1 MKPIRLYNSYTN
13 QVETFKPIKAG
24 EVSLYV
30 CGPTVYGDVH
40 IGNLRPVV
48 VFDVLKR
55 MFIASGYQVRHVS
68 NITDIDDKII
78 DKARQDNVSESMI
91 SNHYEQA
98 YLKQLQAIHASLPD
112 IMPKVTHHITS
123 IVQFIEVLLEKG
135 FAYQQD
141 GDVYF
146 RVNKIPQYGTLSHI
160 HQEELRP
167 GARVLQENQKE
178 NPLDFA
184 LWKKTEFGIKFPA
197 PFGEGR
203 PGWHTECVVMI
214 YDTFNQ
220 HLIDIHGGGF
230 DLKFPHHEN
239 EIAQSLAANETRLAN
254 YWMHNGFINLD
265 QEKMSKSKGNVWLA
279 KDFIA
284 DFGGTLL
291 RYILLATHYRIPVN
305 INQAILDNA
314 KIALNKI
321 QVTFHQLAVHLQLH
335 QQSIEV
341 GPPIH
346 LEPFLEALYEDLNTA
361 NALTVLLAEIKNI
374 NIALREEADNFDKLK
389 RGFFTIKEM
398 LIILGLDLTFAI
410 LSSNDQKLYQDYLQ
424 AKSNKE
430 FKKSDELR
438 KILIDRKILI

>member
-1 MKPIRLYNSYTN
+1 MKPIRLYNTYTN
-13 QVETFKPIKAG
+13 QIETFTPIKAG

-55 MFIASGYQVRHVS
+55 MFLASGYRVRHVS

-78 DKARQDNVSESMI
+78 DKARQDNVSEVMI
-91 SNHYEQA
+91 SSRYEQA
-98 YLKQLQAIHASLPD
+98 YLAQLQAIHAAIPD
-112 IMPKVTHHITS
+112 VMPRVTQHIAS
-123 IVQFIEVLLEKG
+123 IVEFIQTLLDKG

-160 HQEELRP
+160 DQDALRP
-167 GARVLQENQKE
+167 GARVQQESQKE

-184 LWKKTEFGIKFPA
+184 LWKKTEIGIKFPA

-214 YDTFNQ
+214 HQTFKQ
-220 HLIDIHGGGF
+220 PMIDIHGGGF

-239 EIAQSLAANETRLAN
+239 EIAQSLAAEGTRLAN

-284 DFGGTLL
+284 DFGGPLL

-314 KIALNKI
+314 KLTLNKI
-321 QVTFHQLAVHLQLH
+321 HLTYQQLAVHLQVH
-335 QQSIEV
+335 QQSIELA
-341 GPPIH
+341 PPIQ
-346 LEPFLEALYEDLNTA
+346 LELFLEALYEDLNTA
-361 NALTVLLAEIKNI
+361 NALTVLLAEIKMM
-374 NIALREEADNFDKLK
+374 NIALREEPSNFDKLK
-389 RGFFTIKEM
+389 QGFFTIKQM
-398 LIILGLDLTFAI
+398 LTILGLDLTFAI

-438 KILIDRKILI
+438 KILTDRKILI